1 MKAPAM
7 RPRPEAFR
15 AYFRAIFSS
24 TAALSSQ
31 RTICTDCLR
40 TLSRGGGRR
49 HRVNPNLNLDRRGVC
64 TLGPTR
70 PNTKSSQAIRSP
82 HSHSFRRRHLATVTE
97 AAQRG
102 PLEEYDER
110 VQTKRLRD
118 DEHQR
123 CRLLFA
129 HGVCVAL
136 MFWGVALIEHLQDLH
151 DTLRDYTPPQVIH
164 PEIDDL
170 QPAKK
175 SLFGSLFG
183 SAKKKKAIGE
193 IPEDLPKGLYM
204 YGDVGSGKTM
214 LMDLFYET
222 LPPNMTSKL
231 RIHFHNFMQDV
242 HKRLHKVRMQYGNDF
257 DAVPF
262 VAADLAETAQVLCF
276 DEFQCTDVADAMIL
290 RRLLESLMSH
300 GVVLVTTSNRHPD
313 DLYKNGIQRQSFIPC
328 INLLKNKLKVINL
341 DSQTDYRKLPRPPSG
356 VYHHPL
362 DRAAVSH
369 AKKWFNFLGDP
380 ENDPPH
386 PASITV
392 WGREVEIPEAS
403 GRAAKFTFHQLIGRA
418 TGAADYIEMMR
429 SFDAFIV
436 TDVPGM
442 THRER
447 DWARRF
453 ITFIDAVYESHAK
466 LVLTTA
472 VPLSQLFLSKT
483 ELDESLES
491 VTKKVDKDDKSADKN
506 DKKVAEH
513 AKAADTEG
521 EGADVDD
528 VMRNLMDDLGM
539 SMSMLK
545 QSSLF
550 SGDEERFAFARAL
563 SRLSE
568 MGSQEWVERGMGLEK
583 RGGLN
588 EKEGWQ
594 RVRSRW
600 REDSL

>member
-1 MKAPAM
+1 MKATAL
-7 RPRPEAFR
+7 R
-15 AYFRAIFSS
+15 SS
-24 TAALSSQ
+24 TTTAASVHGALQAYLRAVVAEACCEPSS
-31 RTICTDCLR
+31 
-40 TLSRGGGRR
+40 
-49 HRVNPNLNLDRRGVC
+49 
-64 TLGPTR
+64 LGPNVAATVIPIR
-70 PNTKSSQAIRSP
+70 AQIRGQA
-82 HSHSFRRRHLATVTE
+82 RRRHKRHFATVSDVAT
-97 AAQRG
+97 ATRG

-110 VQTKRLRD
+110 VQTGRLRD
-118 DEHQR
+118 DQHQR
-123 CRLLFA
+123 GL
-129 HGVCVAL
+129 V
-136 MFWGVALIEHLQDLH
+136 EHLQDLH
-151 DTLRDYTPPQVIH
+151 ETLRDYKPPKVIH
-164 PEIDDL
+164 PDINDL
-170 QPAKK
+170 HPPKK
-175 SLFGSLFG
+175 SLLGSLFG
-183 SAKKKKAIGE
+183 SGKKKKKVINE
-193 IPEDLPKGLYM
+193 IPPELPKGLYM

-214 LMDLFYET
+214 LMDLFYDT
-222 LPPNMTSKL
+222 LPPNITAKT

-242 HKRLHKVRMQYGNDF
+242 HKRLHKVRTQYGNEF

-262 VAADLAETAQVLCF
+262 VAADIAETATVLCF

-290 RRLLESLMSH
+290 RRLLEALMSH

-328 INLLKNKLKVINL
+328 INLLKKQLKVINL
-341 DSQTDYRKLPRPPSG
+341 DSSTDYRKLPRPPSG

-362 DRAAVSH
+362 DRAAETH
-369 AKKWFNFLGDP
+369 ANKWFHFLGDP
-380 ENDPPH
+380 EHDPPH
-386 PASITV
+386 PATITV
-392 WGREVEIPEAS
+392 WGREVQIPLVS
-403 GRAAKFTFHQLIGRA
+403 GRCAKFTFHDLIGRA

-429 SFDAFIV
+429 HFDAFVV
-436 TDVPGM
+436 TDVPAM

-472 VPLSQLFLSKT
+472 VPLSQLFMSKA
-483 ELDESLES
+483 ELEESLQG
-491 VTKKVDKDDKSADKN
+491 VKDKVADSDSSNKSKRDNADKS
-506 DKKVAEH
+506 DKKVVDH
-513 AKAADTEG
+513 AHAADTDG

-568 MGSQEWVERGMGLEK
+568 MGSQEWIERGLGLEK
-583 RGGLN
+583 RGGLG
-588 EKEGWQ
+588 EREGWQ

>member
-1 MKAPAM
+1 MHP
-7 RPRPEAFR
+7 
-15 AYFRAIFSS
+15 
-24 TAALSSQ
+24 
-31 RTICTDCLR
+31 D
-40 TLSRGGGRR
+40 
-49 HRVNPNLNLDRRGVC
+49 VN
-64 TLGPTR
+64 
-70 PNTKSSQAIRSP
+70 
-82 HSHSFRRRHLATVTE
+82 
-97 AAQRG
+97 
-102 PLEEYDER
+102 
-110 VQTKRLRD
+110 
-118 DEHQR
+118 
-123 CRLLFA
+123 
-129 HGVCVAL
+129 
-136 MFWGVALIEHLQDLH
+136 DLH
-151 DTLRDYTPPQVIH
+151 PP
-164 PEIDDL
+164 
-170 QPAKK
+170 KK
-175 SLFGSLFG
+175 SLLGSLFG
-183 SAKKKKAIGE
+183 GGKAKKAINE
-193 IPEDLPKGLYM
+193 IPATLPKGLYM

-214 LMDLFYET
+214 LMDLFYDT
-222 LPPNMTSKL
+222 LPPNITSKT

-242 HKRLHKVRMQYGNDF
+242 HKRLHKVRSQYGIDF

-262 VAADLAETAQVLCF
+262 VAADIADTAQVLCF

-328 INLLKNKLKVINL
+328 INLLKKQLKVINL

-362 DRAAVSH
+362 DRAAVTH
-369 AKKWFNFLGDP
+369 AEKWFSFLGDP
-380 ENDPPH
+380 KNDPPH
-386 PASITV
+386 PTTITV
-392 WGREVEIPEAS
+392 WGREVEIPLVS
-403 GRAAKFTFHQLIGRA
+403 GRAAKFTFHDLIGRA

-472 VPLSQLFLSKT
+472 VPLSQLFMSKA
-483 ELDESLES
+483 ELDDSLEGMA
-491 VTKKVDKDDKSADKN
+491 KKVDHDGGASEDEKTAVAHAKD
-506 DKKVAEH
+506 AEH
-513 AKAADTEG
+513 

-528 VMRNLMDDLGM
+528 VMRHLMDDLGL

-568 MGSQEWVERGMGLEK
+568 MGSQQWIERGLGLEK
-583 RGGLN
+583 RGGLG
-588 EKEGWQ
+588 EREGWQ
-594 RVRSRW
+594 RVRSKW